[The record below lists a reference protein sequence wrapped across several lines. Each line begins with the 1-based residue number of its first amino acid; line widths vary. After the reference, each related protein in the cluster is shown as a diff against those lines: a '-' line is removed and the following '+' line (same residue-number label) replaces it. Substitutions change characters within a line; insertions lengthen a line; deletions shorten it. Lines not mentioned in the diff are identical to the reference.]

1 MPSPIRP
8 LSLSKGGI
16 WKQTG
21 TEGDLY
27 VKIKDRDGIDV
38 STSQGTPKTQQPTEA
53 EREHGT
59 DSSSEP
65 TKQKRINL
73 DTLISDI
80 WPPDTLE
87 NKFLLF

>member
-1 MPSPIRP
+1 M
-8 LSLSKGGI
+8 
-16 WKQTG
+16 
-21 TEGDLY
+21 
-27 VKIKDRDGIDV
+27 